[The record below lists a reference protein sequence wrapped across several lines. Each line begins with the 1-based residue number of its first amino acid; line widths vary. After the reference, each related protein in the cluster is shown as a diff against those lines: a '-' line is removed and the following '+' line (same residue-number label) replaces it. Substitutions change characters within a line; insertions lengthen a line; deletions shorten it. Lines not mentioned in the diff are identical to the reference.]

1 MEKPIKRRVLNC
13 SIDPCVHTLG
23 VEKFAEWMET
33 MGIGYLAI
41 KLGPAVSID
50 ELIDKIRESKPE
62 VVSFCYRLGDLH
74 VDEIIIELV
83 EKVYKYGLEPK
94 KSGIR
99 YCFGGLRPAANL
111 VRVMTGQPVLEDK
124 FSPKKDRHFDLEKI
138 AKEYID
144 KEKFQNF
151 FALIVDDYVTMAS
164 SKVNFPL

>member
-1 MEKPIKRRVLNC
+1 MEKLIKRRVLNC

-33 MGIGYLAI
+33 MGIGYIAI

-74 VDEIIIELV
+74 VDEIIEELV
-83 EKVYKYGLEPK
+83 EKIYKFELEPA

-111 VRVMTGQPVLEDK
+111 V
-124 FSPKKDRHFDLEKI
+124 
-138 AKEYID
+138 
-144 KEKFQNF
+144 
-151 FALIVDDYVTMAS
+151 
-164 SKVNFPL
+164 